1 MARLKKASAS
11 AVVVTDDIV
20 TEDQEIEVVKEVEAV
35 KEETFKVKVNKTFG
49 VYIGN
54 KQHYFE
60 KNKTYNV
67 SLGVK
72 RYLLQTN
79 SIIPE

>member
-11 AVVVTDDIV
+11 AVVFDDL
-20 TEDQEIEVVKEVEAV
+20 EENQEVETVKEVEAV
-35 KEETFKVKVNKTFG
+35 KEESFKVKVNKTFG

-54 KQHYFE
+54 KQYYFE
-60 KNKTYNV
+60 KNKTYTV